1 VNLAYL
7 LRLTCL
13 LVVVVGVTQIILQ
26 LLLALNATLILR
38 LLQAVAARQRE
49 RALYLLQV
57 GPVLTALL
65 FAGVICVPQYV
76 RHEPGVEAERVGW
89 ISILL
94 ACAVLLW
101 FGTAA
106 ARGLRAAARTLQF
119 VHASR
124 LAGQDFGIRHAGI
137 PVIFLPN
144 GFHVALAGFLNPVIF
159 VPRNLLEAGGLS
171 EQALGL
177 ALDHERAHAVCMDN
191 WKLLS
196 LSFLPPLQLVS
207 QGTTWFQHWQIAAE
221 CAADDDAV
229 RGDPA
234 RCLLLADT
242 LLKIARTAHP
252 LHPPM
257 ICTAL
262 ISRNEELT
270 VRIDRLIRNS
280 IFRSESRRSLLPQC
294 IAVTLAVIGA
304 AVAMSPWVYGIS
316 ELILHLG

>member
-1 VNLAYL
+1 MNLPYL

-13 LVVVVGVTQIILQ
+13 LVVVVGMTQIILQ
-26 LLLALNATLILR
+26 LLLALNARRILR

-49 RALYLLQV
+49 RTLYLLQV

-76 RHEPGVEAERVGW
+76 RHEPGVAAERVGW
-89 ISILL
+89 ICILL
-94 ACAVLLW
+94 ASAVLLW
-101 FGTAA
+101 FGTAV
-106 ARGLRAAARTLQF
+106 ARGLRVVARTLRF

-124 LAGQDFGIRHAGI
+124 LAGQDSGIRRAGI
-137 PVIFLPN
+137 PVILLPH
-144 GFHVALAGFLNPVIF
+144 GCHVALTGFLNPVIL
-159 VPRNLLEAGGLS
+159 VPRNLLESGGLS
-171 EQALGL
+171 EEALGL

-196 LSFLPPLQLVS
+196 LSFLPLLQLVS
-207 QGTTWFQHWQIAAE
+207 RGTTWFQHWQIAAE

-242 LLKIARTAHP
+242 LLKIARTTHP
-252 LHPPM
+252 LHSPM
-257 ICTAL
+257 ICAAL
-262 ISRNEELT
+262 ITRNEELT
-270 VRIDRLIRNS
+270 VRIDRLIRYPV
-280 IFRSESRRSLLPQC
+280 FCSESRRSLVPRC